1 MIFGLD
7 EIDLIWECAG
17 HKKPKANSIPKIL
30 LTIDKFIFTRF
41 KYYQIL
47 I

>member
-1 MIFGLD
+1 MIFGRD
-7 EIDLIWECAG
+7 EIVLIWECAG

-30 LTIDKFIFTRF
+30 LIIDKFTFTRF
-41 KYYQIL
+41 KLYQIL